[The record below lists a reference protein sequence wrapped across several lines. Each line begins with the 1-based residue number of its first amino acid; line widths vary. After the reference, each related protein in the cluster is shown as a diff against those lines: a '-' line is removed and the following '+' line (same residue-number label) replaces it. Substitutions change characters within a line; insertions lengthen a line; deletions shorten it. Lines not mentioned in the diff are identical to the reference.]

1 MKIFLMVGY
10 IFIISNNPP
19 SKEKGNMHVY
29 NHEKGNMHVC
39 NHKKRKLL

>member
-19 SKEKGNMHVY
+19 SKEKENMHVYEKRNMHVY
-29 NHEKGNMHVC
+29 NHEK
-39 NHKKRKLL
+39 RKLR